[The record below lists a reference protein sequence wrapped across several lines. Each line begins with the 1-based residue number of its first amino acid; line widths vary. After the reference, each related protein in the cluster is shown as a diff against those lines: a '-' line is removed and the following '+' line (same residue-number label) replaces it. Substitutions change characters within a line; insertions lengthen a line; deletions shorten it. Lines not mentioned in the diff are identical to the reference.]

1 MRSYRR
7 YFGRLVVERRI
18 DEEEVEKI
26 KNLRLFVRIRC
37 LSSWKACSVFAC
49 QRSPRS
55 DPACCITWLPVPL
68 EKVKVRGLVFI
79 LFAASPPGGS
89 TSQGCSPLSLTL
101 LPFFPSILDRGGMTA
116 SRPFSSRSS

>member
-18 DEEEVEKI
+18 DGKDKEFI
-26 KNLRLFVRIRC
+26 PRLFVRIRC

-55 DPACCITWLPVPL
+55 DPARCITWLPVPL

-79 LFAASPPGGS
+79 SFAASPPRGS